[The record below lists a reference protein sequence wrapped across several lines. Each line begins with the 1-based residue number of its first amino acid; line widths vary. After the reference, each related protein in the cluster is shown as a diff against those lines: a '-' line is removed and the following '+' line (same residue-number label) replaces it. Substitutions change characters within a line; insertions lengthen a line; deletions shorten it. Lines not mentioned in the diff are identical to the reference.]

1 MRLLLLLSL
10 FLIVM
15 DTNAQPRYEQYH
27 DRDTKDLVFK
37 GQLAF
42 EDLEKEPE
50 FKWYNKGV
58 AEYEP
63 DEAVIA
69 YLKKHLGGYDMV
81 TVLGTW
87 CSDSHDMIPKLYKVL
102 KLANY
107 RMRRN
112 IIYGLDIEK
121 KGPYKE
127 EEQYG
132 ITSVPTIILYKNGEE
147 AGRIVETVSASVEAD
162 LKDIIEYYEQ

>member
-1 MRLLLLLSL
+1 MRLLLLLSF

-15 DTNAQPRYEQYH
+15 DTNAQPRYEQYR

-37 GQLAF
+37 GQINF
-42 EDLEKEPE
+42 IDLEKEPE
-50 FKWYNKGV
+50 FKWFNKGV
-58 AEYEP
+58 EEYEP
-63 DEAVIA
+63 DEAVIT
-69 YLKKHLGGYDMV
+69 YLKQHLGGYDMV

-102 KLANY
+102 KMANY

-112 IIYGLDIEK
+112 IIYALDIDK

-127 EEQYG
+127 EEQYK
-132 ITSVPTIILYKNGEE
+132 IEHVPTIILYKNGEE
-147 AGRIVETVSASVEAD
+147 AGRIVETVSESVEVD